1 MVGKTRQNGALTLTR
16 HLYRVMIAGDTN
28 SDAKNSRG
36 VPRMPHHHIQI
47 RATTTFPRPAAAAAG
62 KFNSSTTHLRA
73 PICGGLGYAPRH
85 WALRVR
91 QPCGVLANQLN
102 FPAASAA
109 PEPCARART
118 KSVLMNMGAPGSGS
132 AYASG
137 RGRWWCGGGR
147 CRIKNSAGHFA
158 SVVPRSNPPAQPCCP
173 VEAFGNTK
181 SRKNR
186 GVTASV
192 VPLSN
197 PPAQRCCP
205 GRGVW
210 EYKDSEIPRGLFVS
224 VVPRSNPPE
233 HQRCSG
239 RDGGNTKDAEIPRRV
254 FASLVPRSSPPKQRC
269 SGRGGVCFHAGTLRI
284 DSGGK
289 ISCREDF
296 FLWAAFLPH
305 FCVSCK
311 CHSLSLLLRRC
322 CES

>member
-1 MVGKTRQNGALTLTR
+1 MDAKRRLCGPDAVLTLTR
-16 HLYRVMIAGDTN
+16 HLYRVMIAGDTY
-28 SDAKNSRG
+28 SDAKNVRG

-62 KFNSSTTHLRA
+62 KFNSSTTHQRA
-73 PICGGLGYAPRH
+73 PKWCGLGYAPRH

-102 FPAASAA
+102 FPAACAA
-109 PEPCARART
+109 PEPCALALSE
-118 KSVLMNMGAPGSGS
+118 SVLKKDDAQGFGS

-147 CRIKNSAGHFA
+147 CRIKNSAAHFA
-158 SVVPRSNPPAQPCCP
+158 SVVPRSSPA
-173 VEAFGNTK
+173 
-181 SRKNR
+181 
-186 GVTASV
+186 
-192 VPLSN
+192 
-197 PPAQRCCP
+197 
-205 GRGVW
+205 
-210 EYKDSEIPRGLFVS
+210 
-224 VVPRSNPPE
+224 E
-233 HQRCSG
+233 HQCCSV
-239 RDGGNTKDAEIPRRV
+239 RGGANTKDAEIPRRLS
-254 FASLVPRSSPPKQRC
+254 ASVVPRSSPPKQRC

-305 FCVSCK
+305 FCVSCE